1 MSVGSCD
8 VSGNMMSCDVGEH
21 VTSVGSCDIIVCDQ
35 TPPSHKEKGLVII
48 EHFLGCA
55 ESTVL
60 IPNKPMK

>member
-1 MSVGSCD
+1 MCVLD
-8 VSGNMMSCDVGEH
+8 H

-60 IPNKPMK
+60 IPNKPVK